1 MENEIEMKM
10 KKFFLN
16 STNFI
21 YIYIYTSV
29 CLIYLIRLSSETS
42 GFVV

>member
-21 YIYIYTSV
+21 YIYIQVY
-29 CLIYLIRLSSETS
+29 LIYLIRLSSETS